1 MHKAGLPYSSR
12 TCFPSSKTAI
22 VSAHRGLLIAIA
34 YTRTEMGVF
43 SVGNEANHILV
54 SYPDRN
60 LQSECE
66 TNHTPAWAR
75 IRIDHVHAVSSV
87 LKLLSQIFDCYST

>member
-22 VSAHRGLLIAIA
+22 VAAHRGLLIAIA
-34 YTRTEMGVF
+34 YTRTDVGAF
-43 SVGNEANHILV
+43 SVGNEANHSRSRTQIATYALHSV
-54 SYPDRN
+54 
-60 LQSECE
+60 QSECE

-75 IRIDHVHAVSSV
+75 NANANMMKSNN
-87 LKLLSQIFDCYST
+87 

>member
-22 VSAHRGLLIAIA
+22 VAAHRGLLIATA
-34 YTRTEMGVF
+34 YTRTDTGAF
-43 SVGNEANHILV
+43 SVAITSWSRTQIATYALHSASV
-54 SYPDRN
+54 
-60 LQSECE
+60 QSECE

-75 IRIDHVHAVSSV
+75 NANANMMKSNN
-87 LKLLSQIFDCYST
+87 